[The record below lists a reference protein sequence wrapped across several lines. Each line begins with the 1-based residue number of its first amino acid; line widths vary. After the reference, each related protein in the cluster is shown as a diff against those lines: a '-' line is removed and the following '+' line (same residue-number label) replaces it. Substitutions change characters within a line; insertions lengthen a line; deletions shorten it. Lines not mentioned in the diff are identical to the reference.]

1 MHGACVC
8 IWSLYANGAAP
19 VGRCTGRVMGTR
31 FAAHTPREH
40 EHGVC
45 SGRGSKMRLKTNLL
59 LRVSSVLSDRVTV
72 ALQGFALHTAAVRHR
87 RFAPRI
93 QHRRRGAFTDAQ
105 ALKSKTFAY
114 NARPRLSPLP
124 LCLRFNAD
132 ALQHRSAEL
141 FLAQRAGFERICVQR
156 TPPLFARV
164 QHACRSDLPEVRPTH
179 SRCAR
184 PPPRYA
190 CAVFMSCLLCCG

>member
-1 MHGACVC
+1 MNTCTRKLARGGRIPFLHGACVC

-72 ALQGFALHTAAVRHR
+72 ALQGFASHAAAVRRR

-93 QHRRRGAFTDAQ
+93 QHRRSGAF
-105 ALKSKTFAY
+105 Y
-114 NARPRLSPLP
+114 R
-124 LCLRFNAD
+124 
-132 ALQHRSAEL
+132 
-141 FLAQRAGFERICVQR
+141 RAGFEIKNLCVQR
-156 TPPLFARV
+156 TPPTFA
-164 QHACRSDLPEVRPTH
+164 AAALPQIQRRRIAAQIGRAVSRTTSRLRKTWRTTH
-179 SRCAR
+179 TAALCTCSAR
-184 PPPRYA
+184 LPQ
-190 CAVFMSCLLCCG
+190 